1 MGTGELAALTTAA
14 LWALAS
20 LFYGRTKL
28 SAWQINFGKNLIAS
42 VILFVHLAV
51 ASFLAGRTMF
61 SADGNTWG
69 LLAVS
74 SLTGIVVGDTFYFRS
89 LQILGP
95 RRALMVS
102 MTSPLFATVA
112 GWIVLGE
119 TLTFVS
125 LAGIALTMGGIAVVI
140 SERADSTEIPGHFP
154 GTTAFGVIM
163 GVLAAL
169 CNAIGGTFSRLG
181 TQGNEWLSASGCD
194 PLEAT
199 VIRVW
204 VAAAFSVSAAILTRS
219 VLKTARESFRPA
231 GLKMY
236 FPAVICGTW
245 LGIWMSQIAYKHTYL
260 AIALTLTCTTPL
272 FVMPMLRMTS
282 GYRMTVRGIFGAVI
296 SIAGVYLAVTG

>member
-20 LFYGRTKL
+20 LFYGRTQL
-28 SAWQINFGKNLIAS
+28 SAWQINFGKNWIAS
-42 VILFVHLAV
+42 VILFVHLGV
-51 ASFLAGRTMF
+51 ASWLAGRPLF
-61 SADGNTWG
+61 AADRNSWA

-74 SLTGIVVGDTFYFRS
+74 SLIGIVIGDTFYFRS

-102 MTSPLFATVA
+102 MTSPLFATLV
-112 GWIVLGE
+112 GWFALGE
-119 TLTFVS
+119 TLTLVS
-125 LAGIALTMGGIAVVI
+125 LTGIALTMGGIGVVI
-140 SERADSTEIPGHFP
+140 SERAGSSELPGHFP
-154 GTTAFGVIM
+154 ASTARGMIM

-181 TQGNEWLSASGCD
+181 TQGSEWFAANGCD

-204 VAAAFSVSAAILTRS
+204 VAAAFSVSAAVVTGS
-219 VLKTARESFRPA
+219 VIRTARQSFHPTALR
-231 GLKMY
+231 MY

-260 AIALTLTCTTPL
+260 AITLTLTCTTPL
-272 FVMPMLRMTS
+272 FVMPMLRITS
-282 GYRMTVRGIFGAVI
+282 GYQITARGVLGALI
-296 SIAGVYLAVTG
+296 SIAGVYLTVTG